1 MKKKKEPRWLQEQ
14 EKRRKFKT
22 HKAITNLLLLIFLL
36 LFLGISWRFYGFF
49 KNSTWDGKNRLTLV
63 LKIDPVSLVSFD
75 PESEEISFLI
85 IPDGSYIEAVN
96 NYGFYRIEKIYPLGE
111 LEGRGVEFLSASL
124 EAYLGLPIDGWVI
137 ADRKWTNETKSLL
150 SSLIASAIKDKSTS
164 SLSRWDLIR
173 LWLAINQTRA
183 HKIEVIDL
191 GETTATEE
199 FVLPDGNLAKKVDNQ
214 RLSRIISN
222 LFTDYRIRREDLAI
236 AVMNAGTETGLAA
249 KAAKLIS
256 NIGGRLVEIGDWS
269 GELDQCQLRT
279 SVEARKS
286 YTTQKLLDIFD
297 CQMGNDSEGGR
308 WELLLILT
316 EEN

>member
-22 HKAITNLLLLIFLL
+22 HKAVTNLLLLIFLL
-36 LFLGISWRFYGFF
+36 LFLGIGWRFYGFF

-63 LKIDPVSLVSFD
+63 LKIDPISLVSFD
-75 PESEEISFLI
+75 PESEEISFLL
-85 IPDGSYIEAVN
+85 IPDGSYIETAN

-111 LEGRGVEFLSASL
+111 LENRGVEFLSASL

-137 ADRKWTNETKSLL
+137 ADKKWTSETKSLL
-150 SSLIASAIKDKSTS
+150 LNLIVSAIKDKSVS
-164 SLSRWDLIR
+164 NLGRWDLIR

-214 RLSRIISN
+214 RLSRIVSN

-236 AVMNAGTETGLAA
+236 AVMNAGKETGLAT

-256 NIGGRLVEIGDWS
+256 NIGGRLVEIGDWP
-269 GELDQCQLRT
+269 EKLDQCQLKA
-279 SVEARKS
+279 SAEARKS
-286 YTTQKLLDIFD
+286 YTAQKLLDIFG
-297 CQMGNDSEGGR
+297 CQMGNDLEGER